1 MRIAVLAPI
10 AWRTPPRAYGPWE
23 QVAFHHAEG
32 LVRRGH
38 DVTLFATADSVTSAR
53 LEAVAPRPY
62 EEDRSLDPKVW
73 ECLHIAHLM
82 EQSERFDL
90 IHNHY
95 DFLPLTFSRLIRTP
109 MVTTIHGFSS
119 EAIVEVYRCYDSVV
133 GYISIST
140 ANRHPDLT
148 YVATVYN
155 GVDPGQFTFR
165 SAPGSYLLFMGRIH
179 HDKGA
184 REAIEI
190 ARRAGLPLLIAG
202 IVQDEPYFRRYV
214 EPAIDDRSIRYLGPV
229 DPQRRDELLGGALAL
244 LHPINFDEPFGLTV
258 VESMLA
264 GTPVIAVR
272 RGSMSELIQDGET
285 GFLVDDVAGAV
296 EAVQAL
302 RADPGHIDRS
312 RCRRRAEEHFSVDAM
327 VDGYLEAYEAVLPR

>member
-23 QVAFHHAEG
+23 QIAFYHAEG

-119 EAIVEVYRCYDSVV
+119 EAIVEVYRRYDSVV

-165 SAPGSYLLFMGRIH
+165 SAPGSYLLFLGRIH

-202 IVQDEPYFRRYV
+202 IVQDEAYFRRYV

-229 DPQRRDELLGGALAL
+229 GPSRRDELLGGALAL

-296 EAVQAL
+296 EAVRAL
-302 RADPGHIDRS
+302 RTDPGHIDRS

-327 VDGYLEAYEAVLPR
+327 VDGYLEAYEAVSPR